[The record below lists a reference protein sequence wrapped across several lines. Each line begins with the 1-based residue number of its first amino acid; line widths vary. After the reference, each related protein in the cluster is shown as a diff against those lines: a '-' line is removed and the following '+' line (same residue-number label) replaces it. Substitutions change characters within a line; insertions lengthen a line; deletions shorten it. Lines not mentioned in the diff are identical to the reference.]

1 MDIELDLDSTP
12 LSRRPST
19 TTSSPPISTQCTSAA
34 SSPESSVFSYNCQS
48 SQRSTTSLSV
58 TSAGDHGQSD
68 DDVAYYSDGESQAI
82 VSHDS
87 TSAGRDSHLGHQD
100 SFPCPVDHENRY
112 GAAITS
118 PRTLLQTESAPF
130 RSRPSAVG
138 QPTAKNSP
146 LPLDRRQN
154 PRRTQRASRTGSS
167 NGIEQSESRPPP
179 QLVRQCERKDSF
191 VDSLVGE
198 LEW

>member
-19 TTSSPPISTQCTSAA
+19 TSSSPPTSTQSTSAT

-48 SQRSTTSLSV
+48 SQRSITSSSV
-58 TSAGDHGQSD
+58 TSVGDHGQSD
-68 DDVAYYSDGESQAI
+68 DDVAYYSDSESHET
-82 VSHDS
+82 VSHNN
-87 TSAGRDSHLGHQD
+87 TSAGRDSHLDHQD
-100 SFPCPVDHENRY
+100 SFPCPVDHENRC
-112 GAAITS
+112 GRAITS
-118 PRTLLQTESAPF
+118 PRTLLQAESAAF
-130 RSRPSAVG
+130 RSRLSALA
-138 QPTAKNSP
+138 QPTARNSP
-146 LPLDRRQN
+146 VPLERRQN

-167 NGIEQSESRPPP
+167 NGTEQSESRPPP

-198 LEW
+198 LE